1 MKKVLVHGA
10 YNGDNFGDTLLLVL
24 MVNELNKK
32 NVDIVLS
39 NTCELTYKRCKGFSN
54 VRLHKGIFDIMS
66 CDCIIFGGGG
76 YFGEQP
82 NGKRIWYLNF
92 IKNHLL
98 IGYFFVLLRKPVAF
112 IGVEFGELSNFFIR
126 WLSCNLLNYAKII
139 GARNNG
145 SSRWVKDNTHSKNV
159 IQTADMALNICNFDQ
174 IDREIS
180 AIPEVL
186 IHPSFDPEVDLVSAQ
201 MVQCLNEINFA
212 EWGIKLSLILDRN
225 NDQSERLINSWVNA
239 LDEKVS
245 NIYRYKNPIQLCNI
259 IKGSRCI
266 ISNKLH
272 TTIVASSFE
281 CRVISV
287 AKHPKNK
294 RFFEDIG
301 RPELHLA
308 HDIFDTQKFKQL
320 LNLLIINKL
329 EPIILSESVRSRA
342 SKNYDLINEFLEI
355 L

>member
-145 SSRWVKDNTHSKNV
+145 SSRWVKDNTHSKDEATIVVCNLFEI
-159 IQTADMALNICNFDQ
+159 IQRDPLIILHNCMGFLYRYILETFSSKALTH
-174 IDREIS
+174 E
-180 AIPEVL
+180 L
-186 IHPSFDPEVDLVSAQ
+186 I
-201 MVQCLNEINFA
+201 N
-212 EWGIKLSLILDRN
+212 LSLWSLF
-225 NDQSERLINSWVNA
+225 L
-239 LDEKVS
+239 S
-245 NIYRYKNPIQLCNI
+245 NIKDNFMPHSAKL
-259 IKGSRCI
+259 
-266 ISNKLH
+266 IS
-272 TTIVASSFE
+272 F
-281 CRVISV
+281 
-287 AKHPKNK
+287 KH
-294 RFFEDIG
+294 
-301 RPELHLA
+301 
-308 HDIFDTQKFKQL
+308 
-320 LNLLIINKL
+320 
-329 EPIILSESVRSRA
+329 
-342 SKNYDLINEFLEI
+342 
-355 L
+355 